1 MNNADDKASVHRETY
16 ALSSQ
21 SELSPSSIENDSVY
35 GTPSDYLNHIRSRHF
50 YCAELLEKLTDRS
63 KKQTGSSFAGV
74 QTTPT
79 AAPNERGLTIESAC
93 ATLCQAIFELTYLS
107 EEVMSFMEC
116 QRASIEPTGSE
127 RTPSWTM
134 AVATDRLWPF
144 VEEDPNLTALKCF
157 LVGLPRRPMLP
168 RADPD
173 REKEQKEDDEE
184 MEIGEGGEE
193 NSSSNRGADKLYS
206 QTERSSVSADR
217 HSTVTPPAFE

>member
-1 MNNADDKASVHRETY
+1 
-16 ALSSQ
+16 
-21 SELSPSSIENDSVY
+21 
-35 GTPSDYLNHIRSRHF
+35 
-50 YCAELLEKLTDRS
+50 LTDRS
-63 KKQTGSSFAGV
+63 KNQTGSSFAGV

-107 EEVMSFMEC
+107 KEVMSFIGG
-116 QRASIEPTGSE
+116 QGASDGRTESDQ
-127 RTPSWTM
+127 TPSWTT

-157 LVGLPRRPMLP
+157 LVGLPCRPMLP
-168 RADPD
+168 RADPA

-206 QTERSSVSADR
+206 HTERFSVSADR